1 MFLIVQLLRRSTG
14 SNEAVETGAG
24 ATGNGDEKC
33 REQSSDGSI
42 PACESGDVEVGTAV
56 AAATKIPTRARSII
70 P

>member
-24 ATGNGDEKC
+24 ATGNGDKKC
-33 REQSSDGSI
+33 REQSS
-42 PACESGDVEVGTAV
+42 VEVFQPVKAGMLKLERPV